1 LNPASPRLTILF
13 LFRGWHVEQHQPF
26 MPSRQ
31 FQRFPVDLLAI
42 RANAPPRA
50 DRVLNLST
58 RGALLE
64 TRAALPVG
72 STHTFLLI
80 MPGVGVPSTSTSLAE
95 RESRA
100 PVATIEAVVAWA
112 SSTQLGL
119 SFRAAHELIDSYLR
133 ELAR

>member
-1 LNPASPRLTILF
+1 M
-13 LFRGWHVEQHQPF
+13 EQQPF

-31 FQRFPVDLLAI
+31 FPRFPVDMLAI

-50 DRVLNLST
+50 DRVLNLSS

-80 MPGVGVPSTSTSLAE
+80 MPDAGGGLSTTTSLAE
-95 RESRA
+95 RESKA

-119 SFRAAHELIDSYLR
+119 SFRAAHELIDSYLSA
-133 ELAR
+133 LAR

>member
-1 LNPASPRLTILF
+1 M
-13 LFRGWHVEQHQPF
+13 EQQQPF

-50 DRVLNLST
+50 DRVLNLSS

-80 MPGVGVPSTSTSLAE
+80 MPGAGGGLSTSTSLAE
-95 RESRA
+95 RESHS
-100 PVATIEAVVAWA
+100 PVAAIEAVVAWA

-119 SFRAAHELIDSYLR
+119 SFRAAHEMIDTYLR
-133 ELAR
+133 ALSR